1 MVSPIE
7 TVIIRLS
14 GLGFF
19 KFLIPFILA
28 AAVFYGLLRRSQI
41 FGPPEK
47 NVAVNGVVAM
57 MIAFMIMASPIIAG
71 VDFEQEMMKFFLQS
85 SIASLII
92 ILGLSAVGVLFPEG
106 LAKSFGT
113 YVKSGG
119 AFIGIVIAGVLGF
132 TALLITSGLMNVFF
146 PQDILS
152 GAAGTILSPDVIL
165 TAAFFILAAVVIIA
179 ITGIGGGGKGAP
191 EKEK

>member
-85 SIASLII
+85 AIASLII

-119 AFIGIVIAGVLGF
+119 AFIGIVIAGILGF

-179 ITGIGGGGKGAP
+179 ITGIGGGKGAP